1 LKKQFTVFAV
11 FILCTLLL
19 TACAAP
25 GGAVK
30 KELVFGYS
38 TPSLQNS
45 FWITVKNAMQK
56 AADENGVKLLLR
68 DAASDNAKQAA
79 DIEDFIEQR
88 VDAILFTPYDS
99 VSLSPSVKNVNK
111 AGIPVVIV
119 DIGMNDQEVKYDS
132 LIITDNLKGG
142 NMAGQWLS
150 DYIKNNNI
158 KNPTVATIEAQLGA
172 QNARE
177 RHKGF
182 LDVMQ
187 QNGIPVVAGQS
198 AFSLRDKAMIVMEDF
213 LQANP
218 NLTAVFAECDD
229 MALGALQAVKQS
241 HAETVIIGYDGNFE
255 ACQQIAAG
263 TNLMADI
270 DQQPQEMG
278 RLAVEIAMKM
288 MRGEKVNKQEVI
300 EPILIDRQNVRQI
313 IKNIK

>member
-1 LKKQFTVFAV
+1 MKKRFIPIVVIIISLFVLTSCNTTLKTVNKQ
-11 FILCTLLL
+11 
-19 TACAAP
+19 
-25 GGAVK
+25 
-30 KELVFGYS
+30 LVFGYS

-45 FWITVKNAMQK
+45 FWISVTNAMQK
-56 AADENGVKLLLR
+56 AADENGVKLLIR

-79 DIEDFIEQR
+79 DIEDFIQQK
-88 VDAILFTPYDS
+88 VDVILFTPYDS

-119 DIGMNDQEVKYDS
+119 DIGMNDPEVKYNS

-142 NMAGQWLS
+142 NLAGQWFS
-150 DYIKNNNI
+150 DYIRINNI
-158 KNPTVATIEAQLGA
+158 NNPTVATIEAQLGA

-182 LDVMQ
+182 LDIMQ
-187 QNGIPVVAGQS
+187 KNGIPVVAGQS

-213 LQANP
+213 LQAYP

-229 MALGALQAVKQS
+229 MSLGALQAVKQ
-241 HAETVIIGYDGNFE
+241 ARAKTLIIGYDGNFE

-263 TNLMADI
+263 TNLMVDI

-278 RLAVEIAMKM
+278 RLAVEIAIKIMK
-288 MRGEKVNKQEVI
+288 GEPVKKEELI
-300 EPILIDRQNVRQI
+300 EPVLIDRKNVQQA